1 MKRRYLLISLICL
14 MCSLAGMA
22 QELDSFRSRQP
33 REVVEPEVRARQLAD
48 ELQVELELTQ
58 KQYKKIYKLF
68 LQEEKERSET
78 RPDFGRQGP
87 PPGGR
92 REGGPPP
99 DRGSDFS
106 ADRPQKRMEVDPE
119 QMQKAVEEKEKKM
132 KKILT
137 DEQYEKWSS
146 LEKEKER
153 RKLPWELREED

>member
-14 MCSLAGMA
+14 MCPLAGMA

-48 ELQVELELTQ
+48 EMQVELELTQ

>member
-1 MKRRYLLISLICL
+1 M
-14 MCSLAGMA
+14 
-22 QELDSFRSRQP
+22 
-33 REVVEPEVRARQLAD
+33 
-48 ELQVELELTQ
+48 QVELELTQ

>member
-1 MKRRYLLISLICL
+1 MKRRYILISLICL
-14 MCSLAGMA
+14 ICPLAGMA
-22 QELDSFRSRQP
+22 QEPDTSRPRQP
-33 REVVEPEVRARQLAD
+33 REVVEPEVRARQMAD
-48 ELQVELELTQ
+48 EMQVKLELDQ

-68 LQEEKERSET
+68 LREEKERSQT
-78 RPDFGRQGP
+78 RPDPGRQGP

-99 DRGSDFS
+99 DRNREFS
-106 ADRPQKRMEVDPE
+106 ADRPQTRRGIDPE
-119 QMQKAVEEKEKKM
+119 QMQKAIEEKNKKI

-153 RKLPWELREED
+153 KKLPWELKEGE